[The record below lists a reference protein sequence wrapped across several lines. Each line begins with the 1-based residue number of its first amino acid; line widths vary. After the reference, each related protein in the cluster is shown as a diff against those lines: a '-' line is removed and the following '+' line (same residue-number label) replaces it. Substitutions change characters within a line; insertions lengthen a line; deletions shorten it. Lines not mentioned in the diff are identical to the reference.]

1 MHAAVGCLSSFF
13 ISDKKELIHRFSL
26 CVCGGGGRMNAEKL
40 NEHQLLLLCCRC
52 CHRLAVAAI
61 TTWHLCCSLAVA
73 AAAPRP
79 LPRHLPAAWRCCC
92 PYCPRPQP
100 LLTKICFHEL
110 LHCHLR
116 LMCFW
121 FGGSDEGIWGIG
133 LLEREV
139 PVLHGVKSKDRES
152 WAARG
157 STLTKSIMVL
167 SCLFIF
173 YELFLSS
180 YLHEIKC
187 MTVANG
193 NNANQNQW

>member
-1 MHAAVGCLSSFF
+1 MPFLIFHQRQKRTNSSFF
-13 ISDKKELIHRFSL
+13 FV
-26 CVCGGGGRMNAEKL
+26 CVGGGGRMNAEKL

-92 PYCPRPQP
+92 PYCPQPQP

-133 LLEREV
+133 LLERERSRFFTEWKAKIGRV
-139 PVLHGVKSKDRES
+139 GQQEDQHWLR
-152 WAARG
+152 A
-157 STLTKSIMVL
+157 
-167 SCLFIF
+167 
-173 YELFLSS
+173 
-180 YLHEIKC
+180 
-187 MTVANG
+187 
-193 NNANQNQW
+193 